1 MVTEVHCCQPWR
13 EESGKLT
20 SEHPTPGIV
29 LFKQLIEPIQL
40 RLIKLCVVNQ
50 PLLVLGQQANGSR
63 CWSSAKHCQ

>member
-1 MVTEVHCCQPWR
+1 MVTEVHSCQPWR

-40 RLIKLCVVNQ
+40 RLIKLCVVDQ
-50 PLLVLGQQANGSR
+50 PLLVFGQQANGSGR
-63 CWSSAKHCQ
+63 CSSAKY